1 MQALILCA
9 GLGTRLKP
17 LTDAV
22 PKVMLPIG
30 AKPLLEHHFEQ
41 FEKHG
46 VKEFLINL
54 HYLPDKI
61 TDYFGNGSKWGIRIT
76 YKYEPEI
83 LGTAGA
89 MRNFENEIKG
99 PFFLIYGDIFSLV
112 NYEKLK
118 NYFIDKKDALG
129 VEIIGGTDHPLDS
142 DLVETDNN
150 LRFKKIYKKPHKEL
164 PKKFKSMKAVFV
176 FKKEILQHIP
186 ERQYYEI
193 DHQLLPEILA
203 KGEKFYGYETND
215 YLKDIGTLERYRRV
229 QEDYISLINYG
240 K

>member
-17 LTDAV
+17 LTDSV

-41 FEKHG
+41 FKKHG

-54 HYLPDKI
+54 HYLPDKV

-89 MRNFENEIKG
+89 VKNFEKEIKDD
-99 PFFLIYGDIFSLV
+99 FFLIYGDVLSLV
-112 NYEKLK
+112 NYSKLLDFYQK
-118 NYFIDKKDALG
+118 RTPCSGIEMVG
-129 VEIIGGTDHPLDS
+129 ETDHPLDS
-142 DLVETDNN
+142 DLVELDNN
-150 LRFKKIYKKPHKEL
+150 FRFIKIYQKPHQKL
-164 PKKFKSMKAVFV
+164 PQTYYSMKGVFI
-176 FKKEILQHIP
+176 FNQEILDFIP
-186 ERQYYEI
+186 DNQYYEI
-193 DHQLLPEILA
+193 DHQLLPKIIWDNS
-203 KGEKFYGYETND
+203 FYGYLQQKDD
-215 YLKDIGTLERYRRV
+215 YIKDIGTPERY
-229 QEDYISLINYG
+229 QEAKLRFKNFLS
-240 K
+240 